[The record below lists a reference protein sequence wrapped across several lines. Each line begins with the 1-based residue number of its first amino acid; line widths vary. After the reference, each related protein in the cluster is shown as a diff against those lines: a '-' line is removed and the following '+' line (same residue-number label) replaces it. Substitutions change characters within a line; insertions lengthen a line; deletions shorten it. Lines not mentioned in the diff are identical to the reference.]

1 MRKLLIKKRML
12 RHLLPC
18 FFSSLLLFPGPA
30 FSQVKKVWALGD
42 GEKVFRDDLSHPGR
56 NGNFTWNGQTIR
68 LTGLYNEV
76 LAFQVIVQTGE
87 DSAKGVE
94 VAVRDPVN
102 KLSGVSIGGN
112 TLPHGPEGS
121 IEVFSEHYLHVKDPT
136 QPNWYYGSPA
146 SAPEKMIGWIP
157 DALIPADA
165 TAGRGGFPLNVAADR
180 NQGFWIDIEL
190 PRNQK
195 NFPAGKYYGV
205 VIVSAEGK
213 EVAQIP
219 LEITLLPYYLPDDDK
234 ATVWVYSGGFSSYF
248 PGLPEQQVVDMLKFE
263 AQRHRVT
270 LAGGFPAN
278 ESAFNENRMDA
289 YKEWLDGTAF
299 TPARGYHGN
308 GEGKGEKL
316 FPIGMYGAQV
326 LGQTKSAVREQ
337 ADLWVGWFQ
346 QHAPGVKYFWYMTDE
361 PDSAKYAW
369 IKERAEWIH
378 SNPGIGKALPVFT
391 TTAYNPRLAKDIDIW
406 AGFDGVDLNL
416 LPQIRKNGG
425 DHWFYNGNRPRYG
438 SVILEA
444 SAVDL
449 RVNSWIMYKYGI
461 NTYFIWQSTA
471 WDHNGQG
478 PKKHLHQNIFRN
490 PLTFINDRLEFGNG
504 DGILF
509 YPGRMPYYPDED
521 RGLNRVLP
529 SIRLNNIRRGQQ
541 DAAIMWLAE
550 QKLGREKVIS
560 LISKVL
566 PKAMSEVS
574 MKDKVPWSEHGDDYD
589 RVRSELLEMLK

>member
-1 MRKLLIKKRML
+1 
-12 RHLLPC
+12 
-18 FFSSLLLFPGPA
+18 
-30 FSQVKKVWALGD
+30 
-42 GEKVFRDDLSHPGR
+42 
-56 NGNFTWNGQTIR
+56 
-68 LTGLYNEV
+68 
-76 LAFQVIVQTGE
+76 VQTGD
-87 DSAKGVE
+87 DSVKGVE
-94 VAVRDPVN
+94 VAVMDPVN
-102 KLSGVSIGGN
+102 KLSGKTIGGN

-121 IEVFSEHYLHVKDPT
+121 IEVFSEHYLQVKNPT

-146 SAPEKMIGWIP
+146 SAPEKMTGWIP

-165 TAGRGGFPLNVAADR
+165 IAGRGGFPLSIAGNR
-180 NQGFWIDIEL
+180 NQGFWIDVEL
-190 PRNQK
+190 PRDQK
-195 NFPAGKYYGV
+195 NFLPGKYYGT
-205 VIVSAEGK
+205 VIVSAAGE
-213 EVAQIP
+213 EVSKIP
-219 LEITLLPYYLPDDDK
+219 LEITLLPHYLPDEDR
-234 ATVWVYSGGFSSYF
+234 ATVWVYSDGFSSYF
-248 PGLPEQQVVDMLKFE
+248 PGLPEQQIVDMLKFE
-263 AQRHRVT
+263 AHRHRIT

-278 ESAFNENRMDA
+278 GSAFSESMMQD
-289 YKEWLDGTAF
+289 YKKWLDGTAF

-316 FPIGMYGAQV
+316 FPIGMYGAPV
-326 LGQTKSAVREQ
+326 LGNTESAVREQ
-337 ADLWVGWFQ
+337 ANLWVAWFQ
-346 QHAPGVKYFWYMTDE
+346 KNAPDTKYFWYMTDE
-361 PDSAKYAW
+361 PDSAKYNW
-369 IKERAEWIH
+369 VKERAEWIH
-378 SNPGIGKALPVFT
+378 GNPGIGKHLPVFT
-391 TTAYNPRLAKDIDIW
+391 TTAYNLRLAKDIDIW
-406 AGFDGVDLNL
+406 AGFDGVDLNR

-438 SVILEA
+438 SVILEV

-461 NTYFIWQSTA
+461 NTHFIWQSTV

-478 PKKHLHQNIFRN
+478 PKKHLHQNVFSN

-521 RGLNRVLP
+521 RGLNRILP

-566 PKAMSEVS
+566 PKALSEVS
-574 MKDKVPWSEHGDDYD
+574 MMDRVPWSQHGDDYD
-589 RVRSELLEMLK
+589 RVRSELLELLDQGTR